1 MHMADDILDCLI
13 IGGGPAGL
21 TGAIYLG
28 RYLRRTKVIDADD
41 GRAKLIPES
50 HNYPGFKGIG
60 GPDLLRRLR
69 DQAKLYGVGLEQGEV
84 TRLNRQSG
92 VFIAKYG
99 AGEIRTRSILL
110 ATGLIDERPD
120 IDGLRAAVY
129 KGAIRFCPICDA
141 YEAMDRCV
149 GVLGTW
155 KAAGGK
161 ALFLRT
167 YTPEVLLFATDDDHH
182 VSHDLR
188 QALREAGVQLPGK
201 PRSVEPLADSVAVT
215 TVDGMR
221 KDLDILYPALGCKVR
236 SDLATALGAKSNDI
250 GNLLVDDHQ
259 RTSIEGLYA
268 AGDVVTDLHQLSV
281 AIGHAAIAAT
291 DIHNR
296 LARNLR

>member
-1 MHMADDILDCLI
+1 
-13 IGGGPAGL
+13 
-21 TGAIYLG
+21 
-28 RYLRRTKVIDADD
+28 
-41 GRAKLIPES
+41 
-50 HNYPGFKGIG
+50 
-60 GPDLLRRLR
+60 
-69 DQAKLYGVGLEQGEV
+69 
-84 TRLNRQSG
+84 
-92 VFIAKYG
+92 
-99 AGEIRTRSILL
+99 LL

-141 YEAMDRCV
+141 YEATDRRV

-167 YTPEVLLFATDDDHH
+167 YTREVLLFATDDERYA
-182 VSHDLR
+182 SRDLR
-188 QALREAGVQLPGK
+188 QALSEAGVKLAGNPT
-201 PRSVEPLADSVAVT
+201 RVEPTADSVAVT
-215 TVDGMR
+215 TVDGTR
-221 KDLDILYPALGCKVR
+221 TDLDVLYPALGCKVR
-236 SDLATALGAKSNDI
+236 SDLAKVLGAKSNDI

-259 RTSIEGLYA
+259 RTSIDGLYA